1 MGKRLV
7 VIGGTAAGLSAAT
20 KAKRS
25 QPDLD
30 ISVYEKTG
38 YVSYGSCGLPY
49 FIGGKIEKP
58 EDLIA
63 LTVEQLQDKRNIST
77 FIHHEVTKIN
87 RAEKTVEVI
96 NLTDGKSFVQP
107 YDYLVIATGARPII
121 PPLLPDAK
129 GIHTLRS
136 VEDGIAIKSAIQN
149 GAKRAIIVGAGF
161 IGLESAEAL
170 TEAGVRVTLI
180 EALPRLLPVLQ
191 EEYANILLKTLQSNG
206 VEVYLNTTAEEI
218 LTEKGH
224 VAGIKTSDGTIVDA
238 DFILLSIGSA
248 PNTALAENCGLE
260 LGLKKGIAVNQQ
272 LQTSDPSIWACGD
285 CVQMFHLLTE
295 EPCYVPLGTTA
306 NKQGRI
312 AGENI
317 TEGSGAF
324 KGVLSSQVTKVFD
337 QYVASTGLTVEQA
350 KKAGF
355 DALSV
360 SIIKGDKA
368 SYYPGSIDSRI
379 TLVFNRRD
387 GRLLGA
393 QGIGGF
399 SIAGRINVLIAAI
412 STGMTVEELNDLDL
426 VYSPSVSPVYDPLLI
441 AAAQALKQV
450 GK

>member
-25 QPDLD
+25 KPELG

-58 EDLIA
+58 DDLVA
-63 LTVEQLQDKRNIST
+63 LSVEQLRDKRNIST
-77 FIHHEVTKIN
+77 YIHHEVTKIN
-87 RAEKTVEVI
+87 RDEKTVEVI

-107 YDYLVIATGARPII
+107 YDYLVIATGSRPII

-129 GIHTLRS
+129 GIYTLRS

-170 TEAGVRVTLI
+170 TEAGIQVTLI

-191 EEYANILLKTLQSNG
+191 EEYAYILLKTLQSRG
-206 VEVYLNTTAEEI
+206 VQVRLNTTVEEI
-218 LTEKGH
+218 IAEKGH
-224 VAGIKTSDGTIVDA
+224 VTGIKTSDGAIVNA

-260 LGLKKGIAVNQQ
+260 LGIKKGIVVNQQ
-272 LQTSDPSIWACGD
+272 LQTSDPSIWASGD
-285 CVQMFHLLTE
+285 CVQMFHLLTG

-355 DALSV
+355 DALAV

-368 SYYPGSIDSRI
+368 SYYPGSIDSHI
-379 TLVFNRRD
+379 TLVFNRKD

-412 STGMTVEELNDLDL
+412 SKGMTVEELNDLDL
-426 VYSPSVSPVYDPLLI
+426 VYSPSVAPVYDPLLI

-450 GK
+450 KK

>member
-121 PPLLPDAK
+121 PPLLPNAK

-191 EEYANILLKTLQSNG
+191 EEYADILLKTLQSNG

-224 VAGIKTSDGTIVDA
+224 VTGIKTSDRTIVDA

-260 LGLKKGIAVNQQ
+260 LGLKKGIVVNQQ

-285 CVQMFHLLTE
+285 CVQMFHLITG

-317 TEGSGAF
+317 TEGSGSF
-324 KGVLSSQVTKVFD
+324 QGVLSSQVTKVFD

-350 KKAGF
+350 KKTGF

-412 STGMTVEELNDLDL
+412 SKGMTVEELNDLDL

-450 GK
+450 EK

>member
-191 EEYANILLKTLQSNG
+191 EEYANILLKTLQSND

-260 LGLKKGIAVNQQ
+260 LGLKKGIVVNQQ

>member
-191 EEYANILLKTLQSNG
+191 EEYANILLKTLQSND

-260 LGLKKGIAVNQQ
+260 LGLKKGIVVNQQ

-317 TEGSGAF
+317 TEGNGAF

>member
-224 VAGIKTSDGTIVDA
+224 VTGIKTSDGTIVDA

-317 TEGSGAF
+317 TEGNGAF

-379 TLVFNRRD
+379 TLVFNRKD

>member
-191 EEYANILLKTLQSNG
+191 EEYANILLKTLQSND

-260 LGLKKGIAVNQQ
+260 LGIKKGIVVNQQ

-368 SYYPGSIDSRI
+368 SYYPGSIDSHI

-412 STGMTVEELNDLDL
+412 SKGMTVEELNDLDL